1 MRWLDGITDSADT
14 HLSELQETMKVRAA
28 WPQSMV
34 TSLTIN
40 SYPLSWKQ
48 AAHTLVRVLVQ
59 VRCRKNKSDN

>member
-34 TSLTIN
+34 TKSLMQ
-40 SYPLSWKQ
+40 LSAWT
-48 AAHTLVRVLVQ
+48 HT
-59 VRCRKNKSDN
+59 